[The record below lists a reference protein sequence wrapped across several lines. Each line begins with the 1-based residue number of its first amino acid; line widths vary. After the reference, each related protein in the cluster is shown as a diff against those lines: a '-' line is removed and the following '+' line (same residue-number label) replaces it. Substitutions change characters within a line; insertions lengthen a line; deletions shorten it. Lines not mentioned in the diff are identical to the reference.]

1 MLDKKQIWAIFL
13 LEFKMGYK
21 AAEIN
26 CNINNTHAPGT
37 AKERTVQSWL
47 KKLSEGDESLE
58 DEKRNDQPSEVDNDQ
73 LRRSSKLLLL
83 QLHEKLPKNSTS
95 TILQSFSIGS
105 KLEKWNSLISGYL
118 MSWLQVKKNQHFE
131 VLSSF
136 IVCNKNKPFLDRI
149 VTRNEQCILYDNRQW
164 PAQWLD
170 REEAPKH
177 FPKPKKGHGHCLMA
191 CCPSDPLQLSESW
204 QNHYIWEVCP
214 ANEWD
219 ALKVST
225 LAASAGQQNEPNSFP
240 RQRLTARGT
249 TRASAVEQS
258 GLRSYAS
265 STIFTRLL
273 ANNYHCFTHLDN
285 FLQGQCFHRQQEAE
299 KGVQEPLESR
309 TTDFY
314 AIGSSKLISHWQK
327 CVNCKGS
334 YFGW

>member
-13 LEFKMGYK
+13 FEFKMGCK

-26 CNINNTHAPGT
+26 CNINNTYGPGT
-37 AKERTVQSWL
+37 SKERTVQWWL

-73 LRRSSKLLLL
+73 LRRSSKLMLL

-95 TILQSFSIGS
+95 TILQSVSIWS

-118 MSWLQVKKNQHFE
+118 MSWLQVKKNHHFE

-136 IVCNKNKPFLDRI
+136 ILCSKNKPFLDRI
-149 VTRNEQCILYDNRQW
+149 VTRNEQCILYDNWQW

-170 REEAPKH
+170 WEEAPKH
-177 FPKPKKGHGHCLMA
+177 FPKPKKGHGHCLMG

-204 QNHYIWEVCP
+204 HNHYIWEVCP

-219 ALKVST
+219 APKMAT
-225 LAASAGQQNEPNSFP
+225 LAASAGQQNGPNSSP
-240 RQRLTARGT
+240 RQCLTVHST
-249 TRASAVEQS
+249 TRASTVEQI

-265 STIFTRLL
+265 STIFTWLLATQLPLLHASWQLFAGKMLPPPAGGRKGCARAPQVPNRRLL
-273 ANNYHCFTHLDN
+273 CYRNKQT
-285 FLQGQCFHRQQEAE
+285 
-299 KGVQEPLESR
+299 
-309 TTDFY
+309 
-314 AIGSSKLISHWQK
+314 
-327 CVNCKGS
+327 
-334 YFGW
+334 YFSLTNMC